1 VILQLSSLFPL
12 ILLAAV
18 LSFILS
24 PLLIIAS
31 KRLGLIDRPGSAPH
45 KLHAHPTP
53 LAGGLVLIL
62 SILLVFFTL
71 GPDPDRTSIVILAG
85 TAGMGLLGLLDDR
98 YQFMPLPKLLGQI
111 ALASLLIVFGVK
123 VQITRVQP
131 IDMILTY
138 LWVIGL
144 TNAFNFVDSI
154 DGLALGLG
162 GIAAAFFMLVT
173 IDSNQPLLASLS
185 ATLVGASVG
194 CFFFAVTP
202 ARLFLGDSG
211 ALALGFFLAAI
222 GISYTPGEA
231 GLPQALTWFIP
242 ILVLGVPIF
251 DMTLVIIHR
260 LRSGRPIYRG
270 GMDHTYHR
278 LRAMGLDISRAVV
291 AMQITAILL
300 GLISFIALDASIT
313 IANLTFG
320 LIVLLGIGVV
330 IYFEWK
336 VPTE

>member
-1 VILQLSSLFPL
+1 MILQLSSLFPL
-12 ILLAAV
+12 ILLATV

-24 PLLIIAS
+24 PLLIVAS

-45 KLHAHPTP
+45 KLHANPTP
-53 LAGGLVLIL
+53 LAGGPVLIL
-62 SILLVFFTL
+62 STLLVFFLL

-111 ALASLLIVFGVK
+111 ALATLLIVFGVK
-123 VQITRVQP
+123 VQITSVQP
-131 IDMILTY
+131 VDMILTY

-211 ALALGFFLAAI
+211 ALALGFFLASI

-251 DMTLVIIHR
+251 DMILVITHR
-260 LRSGRPIYRG
+260 LRSGLPIYRG
-270 GMDHTYHR
+270 RMDHTYHR
-278 LRAMGLDISRAVV
+278 LSAMGLDTSRAIL

-300 GLISFIALDASIT
+300 GLISFIALDASIL
-313 IANLTFG
+313 IANLAFG

-336 VPTE
+336 APPR